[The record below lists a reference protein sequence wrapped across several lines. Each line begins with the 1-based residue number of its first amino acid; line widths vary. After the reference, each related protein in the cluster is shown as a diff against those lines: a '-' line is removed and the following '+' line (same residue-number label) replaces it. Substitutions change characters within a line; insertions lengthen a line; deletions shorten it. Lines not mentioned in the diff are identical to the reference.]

1 MNRQAPTVRSPATY
15 QDVLDAPE
23 GMVAELVGGTLHLQP
38 RPAGRHVRASLMLG
52 VELGGPFDRGRGGP
66 GGWYLAIQP
75 EVHLGD
81 DVVVPDIAGWRR
93 ERMASYPETAAVSL
107 SPDWVCEILSPS
119 TRRFDLTDKRAVY
132 AVHGACHLWLLDPVG
147 ETLEAFALREGAWLL
162 LGTAAGDGEVRLP
175 PFEAVGFSLSTLWS

>member
-1 MNRQAPTVRSPATY
+1 MTWWSPTS
-15 QDVLDAPE
+15 
-23 GMVAELVGGTLHLQP
+23 
-38 RPAGRHVRASLMLG
+38 
-52 VELGGPFDRGRGGP
+52 P
-66 GGWYLAIQP
+66 GGA
-75 EVHLGD
+75 
-81 DVVVPDIAGWRR
+81 ASAWRPTPR
-93 ERMASYPETAAVSL
+93 RRPSA